1 MHHRN
6 LDDGSTYL
14 AVLFLG
20 LIMNM
25 FNGVAVMPLTIEKL
39 PVFYKQRDFMSYPAW
54 AYSLPIWITDLPSS
68 LVESATW
75 IVLTYYTVDLAPNPT
90 R

>member
-6 LDDGSTYL
+6 LDDGSSYL

-25 FNGVAVMPLTIEKL
+25 FNGIGVMPLTIEKL
-39 PVFYKQRDFMSYPAW
+39 PVFYKQRDFMFYPAW
-54 AYSLPIWITDLPSS
+54 AYSSNMD
-68 LVESATW
+68 
-75 IVLTYYTVDLAPNPT
+75 Y
-90 R
+90 